1 MEFPR
6 LLLVRQNFPDRSIPD
21 IRSAVSRELTNSPFS
36 SRLKPGARVAIG
48 VGSRGINNI
57 ATIVR
62 SMVDFWKSKGAQ
74 PFIFPAMGSHG
85 AASLQSG
92 AALTHGFEIAF
103 YVLAGLALLGAV
115 AAAVLVEPKPKTEE
129 VETVHVEAPV
139 LEPA

>member
-48 VGSRGINNI
+48 VGSRGITNI

-62 SMVDFWKSKGAQ
+62 SLVNFWKSKGAQ

-85 AASLQSG
+85 AATAEGQ
-92 AALTHGFEIAF
+92 AD
-103 YVLAGLALLGAV
+103 VLAHYGVVAMPCDAFCMGRTLLIQSS
-115 AAAVLVEPKPKTEE
+115 
-129 VETVHVEAPV
+129 
-139 LEPA
+139 